1 MSLEIAWKQ
10 NILVKDSNL
19 LKLLLD
25 VLGFGSQTFICGFS
39 RQNICSVGGS
49 KIAPPKGTLQSR
61 IHLDLMGR
69 RPHFGPCGFNLKILL
84 KNVLYLLQHCVKEQ
98 LCEVRHAP
106 MKKCFR
112 LVVPF
117 FEALSSGVNKQLLKI
132 GTYLLYY
139 RLKLRVET
147 FNP

>member
-1 MSLEIAWKQ
+1 MNLLDIFNLSDLMSLF
-10 NILVKDSNL
+10 DL
-19 LKLLLD
+19 L
-25 VLGFGSQTFICGFS
+25 
-39 RQNICSVGGS
+39 N
-49 KIAPPKGTLQSR
+49 
-61 IHLDLMGR
+61 HLDLVGR
-69 RPHFGPCGFNLKILL
+69 RPLGHFGPCELNLKILL

-132 GTYLLYY
+132 GTYLLS
-139 RLKLRVET
+139 
-147 FNP
+147 